1 MTRQQAV
8 EFLLNRPADYAK
20 MLGFTKLGS
29 LHNGWIQDM
38 VRGREDKTL
47 QASRGTYKTT
57 CDSVAL
63 AELMILL
70 PGIRSLFLRKTD
82 DDVKEIIKQTRN
94 ILIDQH
100 TQYFV
105 QCIYGVNLRLTVDNA
120 TELSTNLTTGTRG
133 SVQLM
138 GLGVGASLTGK
149 HFDRIFTDDI
159 VNIKDRISKAERDHT
174 KAIYQE
180 LHNIKNRGGRIFNTG
195 TPWHPDD
202 AFSIMPEAVRY
213 DCYHPDI
220 KAIIS
225 EAELEELRSRMAPS
239 LFAANYELKHIASE
253 DVIFTSP
260 QTGGDPALVE
270 QGIMHLD
277 SAFYG
282 EDFTA
287 WGVMRKRGE
296 KYYLYGQVR
305 RRHVEDCYEEIM
317 ADYRRL
323 MAAKLYNENNADKGM
338 VGRDLRKRGAKV
350 ILYAENQN
358 KYIKIVTYLKAIW
371 KDLVFVEG
379 TDQEYIDMI
388 CDYNDKAEHDD
399 APDNA
404 ASLARLL
411 YRKKTED
418 SENFVW

>member
-180 LHNIKNRGGRIFNTG
+180 LHNIKNRGGIF
-195 TPWHPDD
+195 
-202 AFSIMPEAVRY
+202 
-213 DCYHPDI
+213 
-220 KAIIS
+220 K
-225 EAELEELRSRMAPS
+225 
-239 LFAANYELKHIASE
+239 
-253 DVIFTSP
+253 
-260 QTGGDPALVE
+260 
-270 QGIMHLD
+270 
-277 SAFYG
+277 
-282 EDFTA
+282 
-287 WGVMRKRGE
+287 RK
-296 KYYLYGQVR
+296 
-305 RRHVEDCYEEIM
+305 
-317 ADYRRL
+317 
-323 MAAKLYNENNADKGM
+323 
-338 VGRDLRKRGAKV
+338 
-350 ILYAENQN
+350 
-358 KYIKIVTYLKAIW
+358 
-371 KDLVFVEG
+371 
-379 TDQEYIDMI
+379 
-388 CDYNDKAEHDD
+388 
-399 APDNA
+399 
-404 ASLARLL
+404 
-411 YRKKTED
+411 
-418 SENFVW
+418 